1 MLANIPNI
9 SAILSNVNQS
19 PTRLDV
25 SPLVL
30 QTKASAER
38 LRVQL
43 TLTSISTN
51 IPKNKDM

>member
-9 SAILSNVNQS
+9 IAILSNVNQPPS
-19 PTRLDV
+19 LLDT

-30 QTKASAER
+30 QTKTSTVR
-38 LRVQL
+38 LRIHL
-43 TLTSISTN
+43 TPTSINMN